1 MEENEETNFDLMLIL
16 CEIYEQIVVYFY
28 ILSFSSFYYSS
39 YICNMD
45 FNTVKALHIIFV
57 VSWFAGLFYIVR
69 LFIYH
74 TEAQEIDEIAKKI
87 LSDQYQI
94 MEKKL
99 WWIIT
104 TPAMVLTIFFGTWMV
119 LINPDY
125 YLQAG
130 WFHIKLIFIFLLLF
144 YHFVCQKIMNDL
156 KKGIFN
162 WKSNGLR
169 IWNEVATLALVAIVF
184 LVELQDNL
192 NWIKGTLGF
201 FGVAIVLMIGIK
213 IYKKLRSKT

>member
-1 MEENEETNFDLMLIL
+1 
-16 CEIYEQIVVYFY
+16 
-28 ILSFSSFYYSS
+28 
-39 YICNMD
+39 MD
-45 FNTVKALHIIFV
+45 INTVKALHIIFV

-74 TEAQEIDEIAKKI
+74 TEAQQKEAIPRKI
-87 LSDQYQI
+87 LSEQFEV

-104 TPAMVLTIFFGTWMV
+104 TPAMVLTLIFGIWM
-119 LINPDY
+119 LLLNPTY
-125 YLQAG
+125 YLSAP
-130 WFHIKLIFIFLLLF
+130 WMHIKLAFVGMLLI

-156 KKGIFN
+156 KKGLFN

-184 LVELQDNL
+184 LVVMKDSF
-192 NWIKGTLGF
+192 NWIKGTIGF
-201 FGVAIVLMIGIK
+201 FAVAIGLMMGIK
-213 IYKKLRSKT
+213 LYKRLRK